1 MATAPGTEGP
11 LEVEAGDTLIG
22 ADEGILDHI
31 LDQRLVMGN
40 QIGSPERPE
49 RVDPHQDVHPVDLAS
64 LEPDDALDFLHAHL
78 LAPYS
83 AVSAVGLC
91 VTLTTGQHPV
101 RFIFRRVRPGTGGQ
115 EGLAPIRDGT
125 S

>member
-64 LEPDDALDFLHAHL
+64 SSCTPTSSPPTLRYL
-78 LAPYS
+78 LS
-83 AVSAVGLC
+83 VCVSLLLPASI
-91 VTLTTGQHPV
+91 P
-101 RFIFRRVRPGTGGQ
+101 
-115 EGLAPIRDGT
+115 
-125 S
+125 